1 MHVAEP
7 REYPPKKLCRAYVFL
22 RLLPV
27 CVVLFTA
34 SCSRTDGNS
43 EQKGSTMRYPTP
55 AEAVVVS
62 VHVHKHEIRE
72 GMRKVGVTVEVK
84 GATSQKVTV
93 TEWVPVV
100 LLDRLA
106 VGRTVRLINDPR
118 EEDRV
123 TLGL

>member
-1 MHVAEP
+1 
-7 REYPPKKLCRAYVFL
+7 
-22 RLLPV
+22 
-27 CVVLFTA
+27 
-34 SCSRTDGNS
+34 
-43 EQKGSTMRYPTP
+43 MRYPTP
-55 AEAVVVS
+55 AEAVVLS
-62 VHVHKHEIRE
+62 VHVYKHEIRE

-84 GATSQKVTV
+84 GATPQKVTV